1 MPKSFKVSVA
11 GGISAVVDTAFSDG
25 KHVAYMENLDVR
37 GGKAVPYQMP
47 LLNPNITVPAD
58 SVQVFSYRQR
68 LLFSAARRSYA
79 AEYEDN
85 RERIYWTE
93 YGGNPMK
100 MIDGTIVPLGTVRPD
115 VPPGVYAGTDVSPQ
129 NIMATVSTGGSLA
142 KGTEVTF
149 RLAYQTAFGVLPPSG
164 IVQPTISTDGSLVTL
179 SWNNPVM
186 DTPATQILLFMG
198 VVGGDEKL
206 LATLMPRVTS
216 YSYPNALTASG
227 ELASDYD
234 QSVSYEYCTTYT
246 RNVNGV
252 VDESGPSSPSPSV
265 LAKSSRKVTVSP
277 WAEGI
282 LQSDNTITWTVPFN
296 LRSVTGLL
304 GYSSDGGATN
314 TIGVESIALETGTN
328 RVLVTFASNH
338 NFYNGQHIFF
348 TGLSPNPFSDTVTT
362 LAGSFVTGTT
372 YTILSVGTTNFV
384 AIGASSNTAG
394 VVFTATGPG
403 YGTGTATYTQN
414 TPAEI
419 QIVSPSIADLAPA
432 PMLNTCYLLMGED
445 FVCPGSGLSGV
456 NAYAVPQVGIAS
468 FNYNAQAGTIAMQ
481 TAVPNSFNNE
491 KVLFTGFTDTGWN
504 SQLIQALGDPNNVNQ
519 FFVDG
524 KSIPSDTNFSVLAA
538 YLVAG
543 ATYQIV
549 SAGTTDF
556 TTVGAANSNVG
567 TFFVATGAG
576 SGSGLATSHFASLA
590 VTAIVLATGGAS
602 TTGTTTASATVA
614 NTDYMIC
621 SIGTTDFTAIGAPSN
636 TVGTTFYATG
646 AGSGTG
652 TVTPCPII
660 GDVIY
665 FDMVVNSITLQE
677 AHTVLATPSN
687 AFLLNA
693 SISGVTGSL
702 GTTYQP
708 GVGGVSTTAL
718 QFVPFN
724 DYLVYRNIYRA
735 GGTTSFQ
742 LCKQLTMDELTFLDV
757 IPDQGLGAVL
767 PTLFTYNGVDVVYE
781 PAQFGLS
788 GLCQHNSMGF
798 AFDPGSNRVVWT
810 PLNNMDAWVPE
821 FYKDFDYRVLALASF
836 NQALC
841 VFCESGVYRADG
853 SDPTNLIWS
862 PTKAAPCRAG
872 GSVQMLNN
880 RILYLSDQGIMRFNG
895 QESECLTDLQI
906 PGDFWLANS
915 RYLGTSDPGQ
925 FLVPPLQN
933 AAYER
938 LRGADLPGVT
948 PRDLMPYMVS
958 RFTQQDGLR
967 SFIKYGKYYL
977 YWGGDYPEFAAQ
989 TMLCIDFG
997 APGYPITVIGVK
1009 PMDAFVDELE
1019 RVHMILNCPLFV
1031 QGPIDGG
1038 APDTTV
1044 WGEPLDAGTPGVNFR
1059 GNLLDLGGVS

>member
-37 GGKAVPYQMP
+37 GGKATPYQMP
-47 LLNPNITVPAD
+47 LLNPNIAVP
-58 SVQVFSYRQR
+58 SGTVQVYSYRQR
-68 LLFSAARRSYA
+68 LLFSTARRSYT

-93 YGGNPMK
+93 YAGNPKK
-100 MIDGTIVPLGTVRPD
+100 MIDGTVVPLGTVRPD
-115 VPPGVYAGTDVSPQ
+115 VPPGIYTGTAVSPS
-129 NIMATVSTGGSLA
+129 NIRATVSTGGSLA

-149 RLAYQTAFGVLPPSG
+149 RLAYQTAYGVLPPSG

-179 SWNNPVM
+179 TWNNPVM

-206 LATLMPRVTS
+206 LANLMPHVTT

-234 QSVSYEYCTTYT
+234 QSTSYEYCTTYT

-252 VDESGPSSPSPSV
+252 MDESGPSSPSPSV
-265 LAKSSRKVTVSP
+265 LAKSSRRVTVSP

-282 LQSDNTITWTVPFN
+282 LQSDNTIAWTVPFN
-296 LRSVTGLL
+296 LQNITSLL
-304 GYSSDGGATN
+304 GYSSDGGVTN
-314 TIGVESIALETGTN
+314 KIGVTSIALETGTN
-328 RVLVTFASNH
+328 RVLVTFAANH
-338 NFYNGQHIFF
+338 NFYNGQNIFF
-348 TGLSPNPFSDTVTT
+348 TGLSPNPFSNTVTT

-372 YTILSVGTTNFV
+372 YTILSVGTTNFT
-384 AIGASSNTAG
+384 AIGSSSNTVG
-394 VVFTATGPG
+394 VPFVATGPG

-414 TPAEI
+414 EPAEI
-419 QIVSPSIADLAPA
+419 EILAPSIADLEPA
-432 PMLNTCYLLMGED
+432 PMLNTCYLLMGEG
-445 FVCPGSGLSGV
+445 FACPGSGLSGV
-456 NAYAVPQVGIAS
+456 YAYAVPQVGIAS
-468 FNYNAQAGTIAMQ
+468 FNYNAQAGTLAMQ
-481 TAVPNSFNNE
+481 TAVPHSFNSE
-491 KVLFTGFTDTGWN
+491 KALFTGFTDTSWN
-504 SQLIQALGDPNNVNQ
+504 SQLIPVLNDPSNVNQ

-524 KSIPSDTNFSVLAA
+524 ISTPSDLNFSAQA
-538 YLVAG
+538 SNLVAG
-543 ATYQIV
+543 TVYQIV
-549 SAGTTDF
+549 TPGTTDF

-567 TFFVATGAG
+567 TFFTATGSG

-590 VTAIVLATGGAS
+590 VTAVVINVGGAS
-602 TTGTTTASATVA
+602 TTGTTTAADIVEYTS
-614 NTDYMIC
+614 YMIC
-621 SIGTTDFTAIGAPSN
+621 SIGITDFTAIGAPNN
-636 TVGTTFYATG
+636 TVGATFYATG
-646 AGSGTG
+646 AGTGTG
-652 TVTPCPII
+652 TATPCPII
-660 GDVIY
+660 GDVLY
-665 FDMVVNSITLQE
+665 FDMVVNSITIQE

-693 SISGVTGSL
+693 SISGVTTSL
-702 GTTYQP
+702 GPVYQP
-708 GVGGVSTTAL
+708 GVGGVSSTAL

-724 DYLVYRNIYRA
+724 DYLTYRNIYRA

-742 LCKQLTMDELTFLDV
+742 LCKQLAMDDLTFLDAV
-757 IPDQGLGAVL
+757 PDQGLGVVL

-788 GLCQHNSMGF
+788 GLCQHNSIGF

-810 PLNNMDAWVPE
+810 PANNMDAWVPE

-841 VFCESGVYRADG
+841 VFTESGIYRADG
-853 SDPTNLIWS
+853 TDPTNLIWS

-895 QESECLTDLQI
+895 QESEPMTDLKI

-915 RYLGTSDPGQ
+915 RYLSSTDPGQ

-958 RFTQQDGLR
+958 RYTQRDGLR

-997 APGYPITVIGVK
+997 APGYPITVIGIK

-1019 RVHMILNCPLFV
+1019 RVHMILTCPLFV

-1044 WGEPLDAGTPGVNFR
+1044 WGEPLDGGVPGTNFR
-1059 GNLLDLGGVS
+1059 GNTLDLGGVS